1 MKTKKFL
8 LNYALAIVASVGLY
22 NVAQAQVHYN
32 LLEDAAVAQAKEWQ
46 SGRKAKPLISSDGK
60 VVFPYGQ
67 SMPKLTCSPL
77 RACDVELEANEKV
90 NDVILGDKVNWAWE
104 PTKSTER
111 GKVVRHV
118 VFQPRDKD
126 LESNAIITT
135 DRRTYHIKLYSPPT
149 EGVYLNRVGFYY
161 PEDLVA
167 SWADKAN
174 EEAEQAQKEEGTRGM
189 ARAVP
194 ARDIDLDYRITGDAD
209 FKPTNVFNDGERTTI
224 LMPET
229 IKNGEHPLFFQ
240 IDEKGNVMMLNYR
253 RIVSETTGAIRYEVD
268 KLFAKGELRRGSEV
282 VKITWKKKEDKGF
295 FGWSRF

>member
-1 MKTKKFL
+1 MTTKKFL
-8 LNYALAIVASVGLY
+8 LNGALLIAAYFAVCNG
-22 NVAQAQVHYN
+22 AQAQTRYN

-46 SGRKAKPLISSDGK
+46 SGGKAKPLMSSDGK

-67 SMPKLTCSPL
+67 SMPKLTCSPQ
-77 RACDVELEANEKV
+77 RACDVELEPNEKV
-90 NDVILGDKVNWAWE
+90 NDVILGDKVNWEWA

-111 GKVVRHV
+111 GKIVRHV
-118 VFQPRDKD
+118 VFQPKDKD

-135 DRRTYHIKLYSPPT
+135 DRRTYHIKLYSPTT
-149 EGVYLNRVGFYY
+149 EGAYLNRVGFYY

-167 SWADKAN
+167 AWADKAG
-174 EEAEQAQKEEGTRGM
+174 EEAEQAQKEEGTRAM

-194 ARDIDLDYRITGDAD
+194 AGDIDLEYRITGDAD

-224 LMPET
+224 LMPDA
-229 IKNGEHPLFFQ
+229 IKHGEHPIFIQ
-240 IDEKGNVMMLNYR
+240 IDEKGNAMVLNYR
-253 RIVSETTGAIRYEVD
+253 REVSATTGAVRYVID

-282 VKITWKKKEDKGF
+282 VKISWKKKEDKSF